1 MASQAQARND
11 DDEIVVG
18 PQPGFQVRFLSS
30 PADITIGGGTA
41 GCGKTHAE
49 LLAPVKWVHLP
60 DFRCTFFR
68 RSMEEIRDQGGLW
81 DESVK
86 LYLPMGARPLE
97 HTAEWRWPSGARI
110 SMDHLQYESTVYHK
124 QGSQIAL
131 LIFDELTHFLD
142 SQFWYLQSRNRSGC
156 GIKPYTLATCN
167 PDPDSWVAKLIEWW
181 IDQETGFPIWE
192 RGGKLRY
199 FTRIDGEMVWGS
211 SRREVLD
218 TVPAGSGVTAADVQ
232 SITFIPGKLDD
243 NPRMMDKDPRYRG
256 KLLAMTRVNRARLLD
271 GNWKIRASSGSYFKR
286 SDVTMLDAAPANLTA
301 TTRRWDLA
309 ASEPTETNKDPD
321 WTCGIKMGRYP
332 DGRFVVLHAELARV
346 RAGEVRALVK
356 RVAVADGLRCSVGIP
371 QDPAQAGKDQAESY
385 VLDLAGFEVYTEC
398 ETGDKETRA
407 EPCAAQWQHQNIDVV
422 KGPWNDQFF
431 AQLEAFPDAKVHD
444 DAVDALSGAFRK
456 LLEDVNM
463 FQQFMK

>member
-1 MASQAQARND
+1 MEADR
-11 DDEIVVG
+11 EIR
-18 PQPGFQVRFLSS
+18 PQPGFQEQFLASG
-30 PADITIGGGTA
+30 ADITIGGGAA
-41 GCGKTHAE
+41 GCGKTWAE
-49 LLAPVKWVHLP
+49 LAAPLAWVHLP
-60 DFRCTFFR
+60 GFNAVLFR
-68 RSMEEIRDQGGLW
+68 RTTVQVTNPGGPW
-81 DESVK
+81 DESHK
-86 LYLPMGARPLE
+86 LYHDFHATSTQRPL
-97 HTAEWRWPSGARI
+97 RWTFPSDATVSMAHLELEKDMYDWQGA
-110 SMDHLQYESTVYHK
+110 
-124 QGSQIAL
+124 QIAL
-131 LIFDELTHFLD
+131 LIFDELCHF
-142 SQFWYLQSRNRSGC
+142 SAEQFWYLQSRNRSTC
-156 GIKPYTLATCN
+156 GIRPYTLASCN

-181 IDQETGFPIWE
+181 IDQETGFPIPE
-192 RGGKLRY
+192 RAGALRY
-199 FTRIDGEMVWGS
+199 FTRVQGEMVWGDS
-211 SRREVLD
+211 AAEVRKKLPPGSRVGDEQI
-218 TVPAGSGVTAADVQ
+218 Q
-232 SITFIPGKLDD
+232 SMTFVPGKLEE
-243 NPRMMDKDPRYRG
+243 NKILEEADPTYRG
-256 KLLAMTRVNRARLLD
+256 KLEAMSRVNRARLLD

-385 VLDLAGFEVYTEC
+385 VLDLAGFEVYTER

-422 KGPWNDQFF
+422 KGPWNDLFF

>member
-1 MASQAQARND
+1 MEADR
-11 DDEIVVG
+11 EIR
-18 PQPGFQVRFLSS
+18 PQPGFQEQFLASG
-30 PADITIGGGTA
+30 ADITIGGGAA
-41 GCGKTHAE
+41 GCGKTWAE
-49 LLAPVKWVHLP
+49 LAAPLAWVHLP
-60 DFRCTFFR
+60 GFNAVLFR
-68 RSMEEIRDQGGLW
+68 RTTVQVTNPGGPW
-81 DESVK
+81 DESHK
-86 LYLPMGARPLE
+86 LYHDFHASSTQRPL
-97 HTAEWRWPSGARI
+97 RWTFPSDATVSMAHLELEKDMYDWQGA
-110 SMDHLQYESTVYHK
+110 
-124 QGSQIAL
+124 QIAL
-131 LIFDELTHFLD
+131 LIFDELCHF
-142 SQFWYLQSRNRSGC
+142 SAEQFWYLQSRNRSTC
-156 GIKPYTLATCN
+156 GIRPYTLASCN

-181 IDQETGFPIWE
+181 IDQETGFPIPE
-192 RGGKLRY
+192 RAGVLRY
-199 FTRIDGEMVWGS
+199 FTRVQGEMVWGDS
-211 SRREVLD
+211 AAEVRKKLPPGSRVGDEQI
-218 TVPAGSGVTAADVQ
+218 Q
-232 SITFIPGKLDD
+232 SMTFVPGKLEE
-243 NPRMMDKDPRYRG
+243 NKILEEADPTYRG
-256 KLLAMTRVNRARLLD
+256 KLEAMSRVNRARLLD

-286 SDVTMLDAAPANLTA
+286 SDVQILDAPPANLTA

-385 VLDLAGFEVYTEC
+385 VLDLAGFEVYTER

>member
-1 MASQAQARND
+1 MVSQAQARND

-110 SMDHLQYESTVYHK
+110 SMDHLQYENTVYHK

-211 SRREVLD
+211 SRREVLEA
-218 TVPAGSGVTAADVQ
+218 VPAGAGVTASDVQ

-271 GNWKIRASSGSYFKR
+271 GNWKIRAASGSYFKR
-286 SDVTMLDAAPANLTA
+286 GEVKIIDAPPKDLREVV
-301 TTRRWDLA
+301 RRWDLA
-309 ASEPTETNKDPD
+309 ATEPSETNKDPD
-321 WTCGIKMGRYP
+321 WTCGVKMGVTQAGRY
-332 DGRFVVLHAELARV
+332 VVLDVKYKRV
-346 RAGEVRALVK
+346 RSHKVRELVAETAEVDGKPVK
-356 RVAVADGLRCSVGIP
+356 VGIP
-371 QDPAQAGKDQAESY
+371 QDPGQAGVEQAQSY
-385 VLDLAGFEVYTEC
+385 VRDLAGYTVWTER

-407 EPCAAQWQHQNIDVV
+407 DAFASQWQSGNVDVV
-422 KGPWNDQFF
+422 RGVWNDWY
-431 AQLEAFPDAKVHD
+431 LDHMEAFPTSGVHD
-444 DAVDALSGAFRK
+444 DPVDASSGAFGK
-456 LLEDVNM
+456 LKKARSIFASV
-463 FQQFMK
+463 